1 MPREFDEYGAGRGVV
16 IVTPPWYR
24 PVATLS
30 AIDEGWLPML
40 IIRHLTGPLAGTE
53 TRIEPHLDR
62 VMFGRQ
68 LDCQIAYPP
77 DATIVARHHFAL
89 MRKASG
95 DWTFDLFGAPYV
107 AVNGVAAD
115 PGAKL
120 PNGAVIE
127 LGKRGGPSFKVL
139 IERDARTDNMPPTEV
154 QAEVVSARTMAR
166 WATRIAAAGA
176 VVAVAAGAGAGYY
189 YYRGSSDA
197 ARLERAIKGIADT
210 QASDANLRIGSDVR
224 TRLPRS
230 VYLVLVRD
238 AQGRERGA
246 GTAWPVA
253 PHLLGTNGHVA
264 EIGDALA
271 QGENMVVRAPGIDGK
286 AYTVTEHRIHPGYRE
301 FKTFLNN
308 DSVFLQAFRGGNEE
322 VGFNLAAY
330 DVALL
335 RVNEDL
341 PAPDIL
347 ELATADELKALST
360 GGPLGTAG
368 YPMEGIAATQ
378 TQVIR
383 ASPEFHV
390 GTLTGLT
397 DFFSLPAEFEQRRM
411 VHHDLP
417 ATGGQSG
424 SPIAGASG
432 RVVALLNSGNII
444 IQQGGKRAPSAALI
458 NYAQRSDLLGDLMS
472 GEAQTKLDADQKY
485 WANQM
490 TLFKRGIDLI
500 IPKILAESKPS
511 PSATPALVSDQR
523 FTLSAQSRDKNDQGE
538 VQRLRSHAVPLANG
552 TTYTFIAYGLE
563 KADIDLYLI
572 IGGECISPGQKTG
585 NRCVA
590 AKDKKWFPSIVHTA
604 VADAEALLYVA
615 TPQDRDITYSLRI
628 YRWEPNSPTG

>member
-1 MPREFDEYGAGRGVV
+1 
-16 IVTPPWYR
+16 
-24 PVATLS
+24 
-30 AIDEGWLPML
+30 ML

-53 TRIEPHLDR
+53 TRIEPNVER

-68 LDCQIAYPP
+68 LDCQVTYPP
-77 DATIVARHHFAL
+77 DAAIVARHHFAL
-89 MRKASG
+89 VRKASG

-139 IERDARTDNMPPTEV
+139 IEADARTDNMPVTEV
-154 QAEVVSARTMAR
+154 QAEDVPARTMAR

-189 YYRGSSDA
+189 YYQGSSDA
-197 ARLERAIKGIADT
+197 ARLERAIKGLADI

-253 PHLLGTNGHVA
+253 PHLLATNGHVA
-264 EIGDALA
+264 EIRDAIV
-271 QGENMVVRAPGIDGK
+271 QGENLVVRAPGMDGK
-286 AYTVTEHRIHPGYRE
+286 AYTVIEHRIHPGYQR

-308 DSVFLQAFRGGNEE
+308 DSVFLQAFRGGSEE
-322 VGFNLAAY
+322 VGFNRSAY

-335 RVNEDL
+335 RVSEDL
-341 PAPDIL
+341 PAADIL

-360 GGPLGTAG
+360 GSPLATAG
-368 YPMEGIAATQ
+368 YPMEGITATQ

-424 SPIAGASG
+424 SPIAAASG
-432 RVVALLNSGNII
+432 RIIALLNSGNII
-444 IQQGGKRAPSAALI
+444 MQQGGKRAPSAALI

-472 GEAQTKLDADQKY
+472 GEAQAKLDGDQKY
-485 WANQM
+485 WAKQM

-500 IPKILAESKPS
+500 IPAILAESKPS
-511 PSATPALVSDQR
+511 PSATPTLVSDQTL
-523 FTLSAQSRDKNDQGE
+523 TLSAQTRGKNDKGE
-538 VQRLRSHAVPLANG
+538 VQRLRSHDVQLAGG
-552 TTYTFIAYGLE
+552 TTYTFIAYALE
-563 KADIDLYLI
+563 KAPVDLYLV
-572 IGGECISPGQKTG
+572 IGRECISPGQKAV

-604 VADAEALLYVA
+604 AADGQALLYVA

-628 YRWEPNSPTG
+628 YRWEPSSPTG